1 MRLFNEWSGMKSQG
15 FFTKKNNTAQE
26 FYRGRLFRKYF
37 LLILVLV
44 WGILLVS
51 GGTSAYFSY
60 LEHQSTLGSLQ
71 HEKAH
76 AAALRIEHFI
86 RQIEQQLNFV
96 ALPQLVKGSGI
107 EQRRFEFLKL
117 MRQVPAVSDI
127 AQLDTNGTE
136 QLKVSRLEMDV
147 VGSSKDRSQDPAFL
161 GAKLGKT
168 WYGPVYFRKETEP
181 YMAIA
186 VSSRSGDGAVSVV
199 DVNLKFIWD
208 VVTNIQI
215 GKKGKAYVV
224 DNTGNLIAD
233 PNIGLVLGKANLS
246 QLAHVK
252 SVLDGQDATDMQAIR
267 ARDLSGLE
275 VLAAYAGIEPLGWK
289 VFVEQPVTEVYE
301 TLYAAIRRTGFMMV
315 AGMLFSVLI
324 ALWFARGLVR
334 PIRIL
339 QEGAQKVGAGELDQK
354 IEVNTGDELESLA
367 HQFNNMSE
375 RLRESYSGMERKVDE
390 RTAELLIARDAANAA
405 NQAKSMFLANMSHE
419 LRTPLNA
426 IIGFSG
432 MLKKRMFG
440 DLNAKQAE
448 YVDDIYT
455 SGSHLLSLIND
466 LLDLAK
472 VESGRIEL
480 EVKRFDL
487 PSALENS
494 ITLVRE
500 RANRH
505 GIVIDLAVDCNLGSF
520 MGDERKLKQI
530 MLNLLSNAVKFTPDG
545 GRINMKAGPV
555 DGGVQIAVSDT
566 GAGIKP
572 EDQKVIFDE
581 FCQVGDD
588 SHKREGTGLGLTLTK
603 KLVELHGGKMLLESE
618 AGKGSTFTFT
628 LTEGPSCQAS

>member
-1 MRLFNEWSGMKSQG
+1 MKLRG
-15 FFTKKNNTAQE
+15 FFAKKTNAAPE
-26 FYRGRLFRKYF
+26 FYRGRLFRKNF
-37 LLILVLV
+37 LLVLV
-44 WGILLVS
+44 LVCGTLLVS

-71 HEKAH
+71 HEKAY

-96 ALPQLVKGSGI
+96 ALPQLGKGAGGI

-127 AQLDTNGTE
+127 AQLDANGRE
-136 QLKVSRLEMDV
+136 LLKVSRLEMDV
-147 VGSSKDRSQDPAFL
+147 VGSSIDRSQAPAFL

-181 YMAIA
+181 YMTIA
-186 VSSRSGDGAVSVV
+186 VYSRTGEGTVSIV

-208 VVTNIQI
+208 VVASIQI

-224 DNTGNLIAD
+224 DSTGNLIAD
-233 PNIGLVLGKANLS
+233 PDIGLVLGKTNLS

-252 SVLDGQDATDMQAIR
+252 SALSVQNASNMKVIKTY
-267 ARDLSGLE
+267 DLSGSK
-275 VLAAYAGIEPLGWK
+275 VFASYADIEPLGWK

-301 TLYAAIRRTGFMMV
+301 TLYAAIRRTGFMMA
-315 AGMLFSVLI
+315 AGMLFSVLT

-354 IEVNTGDELESLA
+354 IEVKTGDELESLA
-367 HQFNNMSE
+367 NQFNSMTE
-375 RLRESYSGMERKVDE
+375 RLRESYSSMERKVDE
-390 RTAELLIARDAANAA
+390 RTAELLLARDAADAA
-405 NQAKSMFLANMSHE
+405 NQAKSMFLANASHE

-432 MLKKRMFG
+432 ILKRRMFG
-440 DLNAKQAE
+440 ELNEKQAE
-448 YVDDIYT
+448 YVEDIYT
-455 SGSHLLSLIND
+455 SGNHLLSLIND

-480 EVKRFDL
+480 DVKQFDL

-505 GIVIDLAVDCNLGSF
+505 GIVIDLAVDGGSF

-545 GRINMKAGPV
+545 GRINVKAVPV
-555 DGGVQIAVSDT
+555 DGRVQISVTDT
-566 GAGIKP
+566 GVGIKP
-572 EDQKVIFDE
+572 EDQQVIFGE
-581 FCQVGDD
+581 FRQVGDD

-603 KLVELHGGKMLLESE
+603 KLVELHGGRMLVESE

-628 LTEGPSCQAS
+628 LAEGPSCQAS

>member
-1 MRLFNEWSGMKSQG
+1 MKLRG
-15 FFTKKNNTAQE
+15 FFTKKNNAVPE
-26 FYRGRLFRKYF
+26 FYRGRLFRKNF

-44 WGILLVS
+44 CGTLLVS

-71 HEKAH
+71 QEKAH

-96 ALPQLVKGSGI
+96 ALPQLGKDTGGI

-127 AQLDTNGTE
+127 AQLDAHGSE

-147 VGSSKDRSQDPAFL
+147 AGSSKDRSQDPAFL

-208 VVTNIQI
+208 VVTSIQI
-215 GKKGKAYVV
+215 GKKGKAYVI
-224 DNTGNLIAD
+224 DSTGNLIAD

-252 SVLDGQDATDMQAIR
+252 SVLALQNASDMHAIR
-267 ARDLSGLE
+267 ARDLSGLQ
-275 VLAAYAGIEPLGWK
+275 VLAAYAVIEPLGWK

-301 TLYAAIRRTGFMMV
+301 TLYAAIRRTGFMMA
-315 AGMLFSVLI
+315 AGMLLSVLT

-367 HQFNNMSE
+367 NQFNSMTE

-390 RTAELLIARDAANAA
+390 RTAELLLARDAADAA
-405 NQAKSMFLANMSHE
+405 NQAKSEFLASASHE

-432 MLKKRMFG
+432 ILKRRMFG
-440 DLNAKQAE
+440 ELNEKQAE
-448 YVDDIYT
+448 YVEDIYT
-455 SGSHLLSLIND
+455 SGNHLLSLIND

-480 EVKRFDL
+480 DVKQFDL
-487 PSALENS
+487 PSALDNS

-545 GRINMKAGPV
+545 GSINVKAGPV
-555 DGGVQIAVSDT
+555 DGGLQISVTDT
-566 GAGIKP
+566 GVGIKP
-572 EDQKVIFDE
+572 EDQQVIFDE
-581 FCQVGDD
+581 FRQVGDE

-603 KLVELHGGKMLLESE
+603 RLVELHGGRMLVESE

-628 LTEGPSCQAS
+628 LAEGPSCQAS